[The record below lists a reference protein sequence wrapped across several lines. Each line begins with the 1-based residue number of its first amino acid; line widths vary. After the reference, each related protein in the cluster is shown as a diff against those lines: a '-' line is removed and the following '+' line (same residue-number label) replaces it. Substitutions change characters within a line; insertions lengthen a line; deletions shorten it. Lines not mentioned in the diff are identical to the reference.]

1 MQDFKQRC
9 LVLSASTYK
18 ITDEK
23 TGEVNSGL
31 TVFYL
36 PTDKLTPEDDPAAR
50 ERGHISLGVQPSK
63 VSLPISKAEKVKFA
77 PALYD
82 MTLKMVTRQ
91 LKMQVQP
98 VDLEYVGM
106 VEIHPSEAEAA
117 ATEV

>member
-1 MQDFKQRC
+1 MQEMKQRC

-36 PTDKLTPEDDPAAR
+36 PTDNLSPEDDEAAR
-50 ERGHISLGVQPSK
+50 GRGQIALGIQPSK
-63 VSLPISKAEKVKFA
+63 ANLPLDKQTKVKFA

-91 LKMQVQP
+91 LKMQIQP
-98 VDLEYVGM
+98 VDLEYVGL
-106 VEIHPSEAEAA
+106 
-117 ATEV
+117 TELHLAPETP